1 MYVVGPYKSCLDRQ
15 IWEAVRIQMRQNTL
29 NSVGVYN
36 RCKLT
41 RLVVDTEWDKKVFN
55 DNWSVKAAKEKA
67 NFLAEEGKDTIE
79 QAPEERGEKRQHP
92 LPKKIKI
99 ETAGGTLSGG
109 EGCS

>member
-1 MYVVGPYKSCLDRQ
+1 
-15 IWEAVRIQMRQNTL
+15 MRQNTL

-55 DNWSVKAAKEKA
+55 DNRSVKAAKEKA

-79 QAPEERGEKRQHP
+79 LDPEERGDKRQEEKEIHP
-92 LPKKIKI
+92 LPV
-99 ETAGGTLSGG
+99 ELSGG
-109 EGCS
+109 IRL

>member
-1 MYVVGPYKSCLDRQ
+1 MYVVGAYKSCLDRQ
-15 IWEAVRIQMRQNTL
+15 IGEAVRIQMRQNTL

-36 RCKLT
+36 RWNLT
-41 RLVVDTEWDKKVFN
+41 LLVVDTNW